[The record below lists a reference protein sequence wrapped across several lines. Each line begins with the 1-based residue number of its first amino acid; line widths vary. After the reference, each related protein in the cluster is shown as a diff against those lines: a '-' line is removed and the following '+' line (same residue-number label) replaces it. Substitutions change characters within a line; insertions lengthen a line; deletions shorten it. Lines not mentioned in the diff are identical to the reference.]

1 VTLAALVLTN
11 LLYLAGAVV
20 VATLVSA
27 LYVLRHRKPKS
38 MESAI
43 ESFSRELRALAPDE
57 EIGGPG
63 RTEGRADGQP
73 RSGPAAGQPS
83 QPRSGPTAGQPGQE
97 AGFRRLPSRNVR
109 PGGRG
114 DAPASEGQAG

>member
-1 VTLAALVLTN
+1 VTVAALVLTN
-11 LLYLAGAVV
+11 LLYVAGAVV

-57 EIGGPG
+57 EIGGPAS
-63 RTEGRADGQP
+63 RNEDRAGGQP
-73 RSGPAAGQPS
+73 RSGPAAGQ
-83 QPRSGPTAGQPGQE
+83 AGQE
-97 AGFRRLPSRNVR
+97 AGFRRLPSRNVQ

-114 DAPASEGQAG
+114 DAPASGGQAG

>member
-1 VTLAALVLTN
+1 MTVAALVLTN
-11 LLYLAGAVV
+11 LLYVAGAVV

-57 EIGGPG
+57 EVGGAG
-63 RTEGRADGQP
+63 RTDGRI
-73 RSGPAAGQPS
+73 AGQSSGEPP
-83 QPRSGPTAGQPGQE
+83 PRPAGRE
-97 AGFRRLPSRNVR
+97 AGFTRLPSSNIR

-114 DAPASEGQAG
+114 DAPASGGQAG

>member
-11 LLYLAGAVV
+11 LLYVAGAVV
-20 VATLVSA
+20 VATVVSA

-57 EIGGPG
+57 EIGGAAG
-63 RTEGRADGQP
+63 RTDGR
-73 RSGPAAGQPS
+73 AAGQPGTE
-83 QPRSGPTAGQPGQE
+83 PATGPAGQE
-97 AGFRRLPSRNVR
+97 AGFRRLPSRNIR

-114 DAPASEGQAG
+114 DAPASGGQAG